1 MTGPLPSWSPLNDP
15 QLSAQIQAGLR
26 DSRETT
32 QRHAQRDLYF
42 LERYGWQEYPVKCGR
57 WVRIDDPGA
66 LTSGTNMSGPWTKKT
81 WTADLNWLLLFDPNS
96 RRPIAA
102 HKVDWP
108 SQQQGNRLVRPVT
121 AQTASIWLAG
131 DPRVCGMFTVVGAGH
146 TATFGHRVGRTGL
159 RRWEGPQQYEQL
171 AGAIAAEPYSD
182 DAGAGDVGPWLA
194 DSPQAPPAPKRFGG
208 VLRG

>member
-1 MTGPLPSWSPLNDP
+1 VTGPLPSWSPLNDP

-57 WVRIDDPGA
+57 WIRIDDPGA

-81 WTADLNWLLLFDPNS
+81 WTADLTWLLLFDPNS

-182 DAGAGDVGPWLA
+182 DAGGGDVGPWLA

-208 VLRG
+208 ALRG